1 MKHLHHFL
9 PFVFFI
15 VLIVAIIKAYMG
27 KIANPKKDGLLTV
40 TLILAHTQLLLGLY
54 LLMNFISVAGI
65 HMGEAAN
72 RFITVE
78 HPITMLIGVILITI
92 GKVKAKKTIAAIK
105 KPSKVI
111 KKVTSTEKKV
121 KKPIKISKNY
131 IPKDTEKYMCD
142 KHLSFFKIK
151 LTEWKKELVK
161 ANNEALYHGSMD
173 DNSVSA
179 DIVDQASS
187 YTDKTV
193 EMKAINRQIKLIS
206 KIDQALIR
214 IKDKTFG
221 FCAET
226 AEPIGIKRLMARP
239 VAHLCI
245 AAQEKHEKDE
255 KVYADD

>member
-1 MKHLHHFL
+1 MLKIKKSSVKETTTKTKKTKL
-9 PFVFFI
+9 VTKKAST
-15 VLIVAIIKAYMG
+15 VAKR
-27 KIANPKKDGLLTV
+27 
-40 TLILAHTQLLLGLY
+40 
-54 LLMNFISVAGI
+54 AGI
-65 HMGEAAN
+65 TDKN
-72 RFITVE
+72 I
-78 HPITMLIGVILITI
+78 
-92 GKVKAKKTIAAIK
+92 KT
-105 KPSKVI
+105 
-111 KKVTSTEKKV
+111 
-121 KKPIKISKNY
+121 PIKISINY

-142 KHLSFFKIK
+142 KHLYFFKTK

-187 YTDKTV
+187 YTDKAV

-206 KIDQALIR
+206 KIDQTLLR
-214 IKDKTFG
+214 IKDGTFG

-226 AEPIGIKRLMARP
+226 ADPIGLKRLMARP

-245 AAQEKHEKDE
+245 AAQEKHEKEE

>member
-1 MKHLHHFL
+1 M
-9 PFVFFI
+9 P
-15 VLIVAIIKAYMG
+15 
-27 KIANPKKDGLLTV
+27 KISKSSTKK
-40 TLILAHTQLLLGLY
+40 
-54 LLMNFISVAGI
+54 
-65 HMGEAAN
+65 
-72 RFITVE
+72 
-78 HPITMLIGVILITI
+78 P
-92 GKVKAKKTIAAIK
+92 KAKKATEKKK

-111 KKVTSTEKKV
+111 KKVATIEKKE
-121 KKPIKISKNY
+121 KAPIKISKNY
-131 IPKDTEKYMCD
+131 IPKDTEKYMCE

-151 LTEWKKELVK
+151 LTAWKKELVK

-206 KIDQALIR
+206 KIDQALLRIR
-214 IKDKTFG
+214 DKTFG

-245 AAQEKHEKDE
+245 AAQERHEKDE

>member
-1 MKHLHHFL
+1 M
-9 PFVFFI
+9 P
-15 VLIVAIIKAYMG
+15 
-27 KIANPKKDGLLTV
+27 KISKSSTKKT
-40 TLILAHTQLLLGLY
+40 
-54 LLMNFISVAGI
+54 
-65 HMGEAAN
+65 
-72 RFITVE
+72 
-78 HPITMLIGVILITI
+78 
-92 GKVKAKKTIAAIK
+92 KVKAKKTITSIK

-111 KKVTSTEKKV
+111 KKIVTTEKKV
-121 KKPIKISKNY
+121 KVPIKISKNY

-142 KHLSFFKIK
+142 KHLYLFLRVK

-187 YTDKTV
+187 YTDKAV

-206 KIDQALIR
+206 KIDKALMR

-226 AEPIGIKRLMARP
+226 AEPIGLKRLMARP
-239 VAHLCI
+239 SC
-245 AAQEKHEKDE
+245 
-255 KVYADD
+255 

>member
-1 MKHLHHFL
+1 M
-9 PFVFFI
+9 P
-15 VLIVAIIKAYMG
+15 
-27 KIANPKKDGLLTV
+27 KIAKSPIKKNT
-40 TLILAHTQLLLGLY
+40 
-54 LLMNFISVAGI
+54 
-65 HMGEAAN
+65 
-72 RFITVE
+72 
-78 HPITMLIGVILITI
+78 
-92 GKVKAKKTIAAIK
+92 VKAKKVTVATKKPAKIIK
-105 KPSKVI
+105 KIS
-111 KKVTSTEKKV
+111 TSEIKV
-121 KKPIKISKNY
+121 KAPIKISKTY